1 MGWLFAPDKW
11 LQARRLSVAGDGSQ
25 NGLGCFGT
33 LGVLVPSQ
41 IMKISICLEGC
52 KEQQLLLFQQAK
64 ACNIE
69 MGFLAVELE
78 FYF

>member
-1 MGWLFAPDKW
+1 MGRLFAPDEW
-11 LQARRLSVAGDGSQ
+11 LQTRRLSVAGDGSQ
-25 NGLGCFGT
+25 NGLCWFGM

-41 IMKISICLEGC
+41 IIKISICFEGC

-69 MGFLAVELE
+69 MGFLSVELE
-78 FYF
+78 LHF